1 MQRIII
7 IGAGGFGRETAFLV
21 EEINRQRPCWNL
33 LGFLDEDVTTHG
45 RSFNGYSVIG
55 GLDWCLNHSNIAV
68 ACAIG
73 DPRFRKK
80 VVGIL
85 KQSDIQF
92 PNLVHPNVVN
102 YPGNS
107 FKAGNIVHP
116 GNIININVT
125 VGNYVCFEMGSTIGH
140 DVVIEDFVSIM
151 PGANVAG
158 NVVLEEG
165 CFLGTGCSIIQGK
178 RIGKWSIVGAGAVVI
193 DDVPPYSTVVG
204 VPARV
209 VNKNENFKMQD
220 VKCKF

>member
-1 MQRIII
+1 MQKIVI

-21 EEINRQRPCWNL
+21 EEINRQKPCWEL
-33 LGFLDEDVTTHG
+33 LGFLDENVAMHG
-45 RSFNGYSVIG
+45 KSLNGYSVLG
-55 GLDWCLNHSNIAV
+55 GLDWCLDHSNTAF

-73 DPRFRKK
+73 NPQSRKK

-85 KQSDIQF
+85 KQSGTQF
-92 PNLVHPNVVN
+92 PNLIHPNVIN
-102 YPGNS
+102 YPGNIL
-107 FKAGNIVHP
+107 KAGNIIHP
-116 GNIININVT
+116 GNIINVNVS

-140 DVVIEDFVSIM
+140 DVVIQDLVSVM
-151 PGANVAG
+151 PGVNVAG

-178 RIGKWSIVGAGAVVI
+178 RIGKWSIVGAGSVVI

-209 VNKNENFKMQD
+209 VHTAS
-220 VKCKF
+220 VILP